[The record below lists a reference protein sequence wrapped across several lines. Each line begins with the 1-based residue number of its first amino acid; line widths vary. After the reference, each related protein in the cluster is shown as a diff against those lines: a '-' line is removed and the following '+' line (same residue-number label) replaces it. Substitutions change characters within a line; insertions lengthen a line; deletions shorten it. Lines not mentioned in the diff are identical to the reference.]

1 MCTWRGGR
9 GICPGLLG
17 RGGGGGAFKLK
28 PRPLGRHGNASP
40 PPPPTPSF
48 YISAGAGSRSSRRR
62 PCLRLLGAPAFCSD
76 LTRLLQPR
84 CSRCRAGV
92 PLSALRCAPLGASPL
107 PFPSPSLRSPPF
119 PSTCFLRKRAR
130 SWCLLRS
137 WGHGG
142 SGPRWRRLRGGT
154 PTPVLQKGG
163 AEAEGGPR
171 GEEPQV
177 HRSFLQAAN
186 LLQSLYRLHLVREAR
201 WGRGL
206 EKEGTGGRHVTLA
219 PKRLSGEG
227 LQPPL
232 LA

>member
-1 MCTWRGGR
+1 M
-9 GICPGLLG
+9 
-17 RGGGGGAFKLK
+17 
-28 PRPLGRHGNASP
+28 
-40 PPPPTPSF
+40 
-48 YISAGAGSRSSRRR
+48 
-62 PCLRLLGAPAFCSD
+62 
-76 LTRLLQPR
+76 
-84 CSRCRAGV
+84 

-206 EKEGTGGRHVTLA
+206 EKEGTWGPSCHAGPQAIERRGAAAPTPGLRMRGGGMKPGFLGLRE
-219 PKRLSGEG
+219 EG
-227 LQPPL
+227 LRAGFQGPREKELGLEFLGSSRRSLRLPHTPG
-232 LA
+232 